1 MEIIIKSG
9 AIKRKKFELDDEN
22 EKLLEKLANE
32 LGMDK
37 KAVLQAIIK
46 DEEIDVK
53 EDKNLKNLQ
62 EELLSLQ
69 KEMFRIEGEWSSI
82 RYKSHVIA
90 HEIKNLSVALIGLLN
105 QNRMLRRQL
114 NMHEEYDDLRKL
126 AEEYLFMKMKS

>member
-1 MEIIIKSG
+1 MEVIIKSG
-9 AIKRKKFELDDEN
+9 AIKKKKFEIDTEN
-22 EKLLEKLANE
+22 EKLLKKLTDE
-32 LGMDK
+32 LGIDK
-37 KAVLQAIIK
+37 KAVLQAIINEK
-46 DEEIDVK
+46 ELDIK
-53 EDKNLKNLQ
+53 EDENLKKLQ
-62 EELLSLQ
+62 DELLSLQ

-114 NMHEEYDDLRKL
+114 NMQEEYEDLRKL